1 MKHEKTKERE
11 NHTVSQPPRR
21 TNTNPF
27 LALLTLNMPLHLL
40 LDNHPLALIVIARN
54 RNRVRCLSGPH
65 HRHHRSPLRRSM
77 IPSSREAR
85 RSRSRGR
92 LRLQY
97 RPMRNPRMILPILP
111 EIVALA
117 LAYVCANRRLPAA
130 TAPFLGLSL
139 RRRCC
144 CRRTVA
150 ARALHGAQSV
160 RATFFAARMATAADL
175 RACDHGFTAH
185 GSEAGEKGG
194 EEGTQAGYCRGHD
207 RVEDF
212 GLAADRGCDA
222 VEGWVRGVEFLGLVV
237 DLEGGGCY
245 YSARDCVREWSI
257 LSTTRYMYL
266 SVMRETYGNLK
277 PKAKMTLVLF
287 ETAVW
292 RPQTMYTTML
302 NSPTSVAMSRP
313 TITLH

>member
-1 MKHEKTKERE
+1 
-11 NHTVSQPPRR
+11 
-21 TNTNPF
+21 
-27 LALLTLNMPLHLL
+27 MPLHLL

-54 RNRVRCLSGPH
+54 RNRIRRLSGPH
-65 HRHHRSPLRRSM
+65 HRHHRCPLRQSM

-92 LRLQY
+92 LRLQC

-130 TAPFLGLSL
+130 TAPFLGLFL

-207 RVEDF
+207 CVEDF
-212 GLAADRGCDA
+212 GLAADCGCDA
-222 VEGWVRGVEFLGLVV
+222 VEGWVRGVQFLGLVV

-245 YSARDCVREWSI
+245 YSGKDYFRGVFWSRES
-257 LSTTRYMYL
+257 
-266 SVMRETYGNLK
+266 
-277 PKAKMTLVLF
+277 LV
-287 ETAVW
+287 
-292 RPQTMYTTML
+292 
-302 NSPTSVAMSRP
+302 
-313 TITLH
+313 